1 MLPAAEHVRALLLD
15 LLLGEEGLRLGHD
28 SVGEE
33 GRRGGG
39 SVRSRRRG
47 RRSWGAQ
54 VGRQDLDFGPRVGAG
69 MWMEDLGRGGGRS
82 GRDEVLWC
90 VNGANRSFLLT
101 QNSTAGA
108 IKILVSLKIVLN
120 QFKTRNW
127 NASSFMSGA
136 PETAPLLPANPN
148 VTPKGAFTVQA
159 SHIPS
164 DSTSIPFL
172 LSCEVRPHE
181 VSATSSHRRSTT
193 PKKTYRV
200 LTKHVP
206 WKA

>member
-1 MLPAAEHVRALLLD
+1 M
-15 LLLGEEGLRLGHD
+15 
-28 SVGEE
+28 
-33 GRRGGG
+33 
-39 SVRSRRRG
+39 RSRRRG

-69 MWMEDLGRGGGRS
+69 IWRTDMRRAGGRS

-90 VNGANRSFLLT
+90 VKNARQRAKLT
-101 QNSTAGA
+101 ENSTGKQY
-108 IKILVSLKIVLN
+108 KILVSLKIVLN

-181 VSATSSHRRSTT
+181 VSLQLLATAAPSTT